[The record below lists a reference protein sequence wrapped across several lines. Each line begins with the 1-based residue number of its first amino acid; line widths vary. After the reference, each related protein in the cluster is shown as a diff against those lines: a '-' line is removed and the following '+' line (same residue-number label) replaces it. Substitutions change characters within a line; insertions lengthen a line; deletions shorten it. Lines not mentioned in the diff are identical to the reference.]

1 MVARSSPEA
10 EYRGVAKATTE
21 LVWIKMFLEEVG
33 LPKCGTIKLW
43 CDNRAAIHIAN
54 NPVFRERT
62 KHIELD
68 CHYIRDKVKEK
79 IITLKHI
86 KFEAQ
91 VADIM
96 TKA

>member
-10 EYRGVAKATTE
+10 QYRGVAKATTE
-21 LVWIKMFLEEVG
+21 LVCIKMFLEEVG
-33 LPKCGTIKLW
+33 LPICGTMKLW
-43 CDNRAAIHIAN
+43 CDNRATIHIAN
-54 NPVFRERT
+54 NPVFHERT